1 MTHTTRPPWAMT
13 QDELLGRIDR
23 VDPYAA
29 NWDEEGFLGSDPQYT
44 EDGNIFF
51 RSQDI
56 HFGYFGG
63 QPNDARILAHYEFS
77 LGTGIDKDAGRYFL
91 LATIVCDDG
100 REFTQ
105 GPIGE
110 YAGSGNGICTAYR
123 GYGAGRAFFKELMIR
138 GIWQPEALGY
148 SPGGLAAVR
157 SAHRSL
163 IRDALA
169 EGRTIPSEVL
179 KDYPNLMPQ
188 TQHKGSPASQ
198 PS

>member
-13 QDELLGRIDR
+13 QRELLGRIDR

-44 EDGNIFF
+44 EDGIIFY

-56 HFGYFGG
+56 LFGYFGG
-63 QPNDARILAHYEFS
+63 QSNDARILAHYEFS
-77 LGTGIDKDAGRYFL
+77 LGTGINKDTGRYFL
-91 LATIVCDDG
+91 LATIVCDDA
-100 REFTQ
+100 RKFTH

-138 GIWQPEALGY
+138 DIWQSEALGY

-179 KDYPNLMPQ
+179 TDYPNLMPQ
-188 TQHKGSPASQ
+188 TQHKGSPA
-198 PS
+198 